1 MNMNQISIYMEDKTL
16 VPGTVLRGETYT
28 YTIQKV
34 LGQGSFGITY
44 LATTQVKVAGALG
57 ALETTMQVAVKEF
70 FMREV
75 NGREGSTVTTG
86 SQGGL
91 YEKYKEKFIRES
103 RNLSRL
109 DHPHIVKVLEAFEAN
124 NTAYY

>member
-1 MNMNQISIYMEDKTL
+1 MRHMDIDNALPAGSVL
-16 VPGTVLRGETYT
+16 HGTSHTYR
-28 YTIQKV
+28 IEKV

-44 LATTQVKVAGALG
+44 LATTQVKVSGALG
-57 ALETTMQVAVKEF
+57 ELETTLKVAVKEF

-91 YEKYKEKFIRES
+91 HEKYKQKFIRES

-109 DHPHIVKVLEAFEAN
+109 DHPRRATSAVWTIR
-124 NTAYY
+124 TS